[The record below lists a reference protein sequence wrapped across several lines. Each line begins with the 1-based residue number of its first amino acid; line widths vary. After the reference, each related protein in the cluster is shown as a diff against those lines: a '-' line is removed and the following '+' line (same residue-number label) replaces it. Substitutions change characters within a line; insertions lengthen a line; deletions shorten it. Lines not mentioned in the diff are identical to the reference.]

1 MDTTPSAERGGP
13 TPADR
18 RPWRKSPILAV
29 VALLALWRLG
39 LAAFLPYDRFIALF
53 DDDAFYY
60 FGIARHIADGSGST
74 FNGIDPTN
82 GYHPGWLMVIEPVFY
97 LSHGRAALV
106 GITVVSCLL
115 FMVFGVILEQISRE
129 IGSATVV
136 LISAAP
142 ILAVSV
148 VGPSYFFSGMETGLA
163 IVAVSATGLFCL
175 RTGGFSPAAAT
186 PRNAVILGLLMSF
199 SIAARLD
206 TVVTMVLIGL
216 AVMWRWRG
224 KLMLALGVAAI
235 PTAFLVAYAAVNL
248 AVFHTATPV
257 SGQAKALGDTTN
269 MGVFEQFLAAP
280 KIFGFDSL
288 LGLAAAPIT
297 VAAVVVA
304 VRRPRPGHAESAAF
318 GATLYLGSLC
328 TVAYYGL
335 TSSWQLWPWYFYAI
349 PLALVFSLIPLVDHL
364 ARARAAT
371 VLAVLSTASVLSLAA
386 VWSLEQATSTD
397 SRSAFVSAAPE
408 VAELIDRLDPAGS
421 PIAIGD
427 RAGSIG
433 YHLGRPTVQLEGL
446 VNSKEFLEALEG
458 GDVGSF
464 LNDRDVRLYARVDA
478 ASGELTPEGLR
489 RFMEPQQGYGPR
501 AGIYV
506 RDSDLVLSFPLPD
519 GTTYRVWRYRP
530 EINSG

>member
-1 MDTTPSAERGGP
+1 
-13 TPADR
+13 
-18 RPWRKSPILAV
+18 
-29 VALLALWRLG
+29 
-39 LAAFLPYDRFIALF
+39 
-53 DDDAFYY
+53 
-60 FGIARHIADGSGST
+60 
-74 FNGIDPTN
+74 
-82 GYHPGWLMVIEPVFY
+82 
-97 LSHGRAALV
+97 
-106 GITVVSCLL
+106 
-115 FMVFGVILEQISRE
+115 
-129 IGSATVV
+129 
-136 LISAAP
+136 
-142 ILAVSV
+142 
-148 VGPSYFFSGMETGLA
+148 
-163 IVAVSATGLFCL
+163 
-175 RTGGFSPAAAT
+175 
-186 PRNAVILGLLMSF
+186 
-199 SIAARLD
+199 
-206 TVVTMVLIGL
+206 
-216 AVMWRWRG
+216 
-224 KLMLALGVAAI
+224 
-235 PTAFLVAYAAVNL
+235 
-248 AVFHTATPV
+248 
-257 SGQAKALGDTTN
+257 
-269 MGVFEQFLAAP
+269 
-280 KIFGFDSL
+280 
-288 LGLAAAPIT
+288 
-297 VAAVVVA
+297 
-304 VRRPRPGHAESAAF
+304 
-318 GATLYLGSLC
+318 LC

-349 PLALVFSLIPLVDHL
+349 PLALVFSLIPLVDHR